1 MTESHECF
9 ITGESIQNI
18 EDSRFTWEFDAWV
31 SERGQQMIDNAYAT
45 GELENNREWE
55 IIYGEWYAQDE
66 ADAAR
71 WDMALRHLDYDN
83 KFDGEHE

>member
-1 MTESHECF
+1 
-9 ITGESIQNI
+9 
-18 EDSRFTWEFDAWV
+18 
-31 SERGQQMIDNAYAT
+31 MIDNAYAT